1 LDAQYYNSDS
11 LKMAFPPITYPLL
24 LDGGLSHVL
33 ESQGHD
39 LNHSLWSARLL
50 DENPEAIV
58 AAHTA
63 YLKAGAQCLI
73 TSSYQA
79 SVPGLMDK
87 GYTQEKAQLLI
98 QKTVSLAEEAIH
110 RMGDND
116 EGMRPL
122 IAASIGPY
130 GAFLADGSEYRGD
143 YGVDDATL
151 QDYHQPRL
159 ALLEQTA
166 ADCFACE
173 TNPSLQEA
181 KVLSALLEQ
190 GQKPA
195 WFSFS
200 CRDKNHLNDGT
211 PIADCVALLKEHP
224 NVFAMGV
231 NCTPPQ
237 YISGLIQSIKAS
249 GWEQDIVVYPNS
261 GEAYH
266 AETKSWQEV
275 SNPMAFAEMA
285 QEWLALGANMV
296 GGCCRIGPESIQKLA
311 DRMSK

>member
-1 LDAQYYNSDS
+1 
-11 LKMAFPPITYPLL
+11 M
-24 LDGGLSHVL
+24 L

-58 AAHTA
+58 DAHTA
-63 YLKAGAQCLI
+63 YLNAGAQCII

-79 SVPGLMDK
+79 SVQGLRGM
-87 GYTQEKAQLLI
+87 GYTEEKAHALI
-98 QKTVSLAEEAIH
+98 TRTVTLAEEAVLHTGLNEKGI
-110 RMGDND
+110 
-116 EGMRPL
+116 RPL

-151 QDYHQPRL
+151 RAYHQPRL
-159 ALLEQTA
+159 SVLEHTA

-173 TNPSLQEA
+173 TIPSLQEA

-195 WFSFS
+195 WMSFS
-200 CRDKNHLNDGT
+200 CKDENHLNDGT

-266 AETKSWQEV
+266 ASTKTWKGV
-275 SNPMAFAEMA
+275 SDPKAFAEMA
-285 QEWLALGANMV
+285 HEWLALGANMV

>member
-1 LDAQYYNSDS
+1 
-11 LKMAFPPITYPLL
+11 M
-24 LDGGLSHVL
+24 L

-58 AAHTA
+58 DAHTA
-63 YLKAGAQCLI
+63 YLNAGAQCII

-79 SVPGLMDK
+79 SVQGLRGM
-87 GYTQEKAQLLI
+87 GYTEEKAHALI
-98 QKTVSLAEEAIH
+98 KRTVTLAEEAVQRTGLNVTGI
-110 RMGDND
+110 
-116 EGMRPL
+116 RPL

-151 QDYHQPRL
+151 RAYHQLRL

-173 TNPSLQEA
+173 TIPSLQEA

-195 WFSFS
+195 WMSFS
-200 CRDKNHLNDGT
+200 CKDENHLNDGT
-211 PIADCVALLKEHP
+211 PIEECVALLMEHTK
-224 NVFAMGV
+224 VFAMGV

-296 GGCCRIGPESIQKLA
+296 GGCCRIGPEVIQQLSGKMKSITP
-311 DRMSK
+311 

>member
-1 LDAQYYNSDS
+1 
-11 LKMAFPPITYPLL
+11 MHITYPLL
-24 LDGGLSHVL
+24 LDGGLSNVL

-50 DENPEAIV
+50 DENPDAIIQ
-58 AAHTA
+58 AHMA
-63 YLKAGAQCLI
+63 YLKAGAQCII

-87 GYTQEKAQLLI
+87 GYTQEKAKLLL

-110 RMGDND
+110 RMGGK
-116 EGMRPL
+116 EKGMRPL

-143 YGVDDATL
+143 YRVNDATL
-151 QDYHQPRL
+151 RASHQPRL
-159 ALLEQTA
+159 ALLENTN

-173 TNPSLQEA
+173 TLPSLQEA
-181 KVLSALLEQ
+181 RVLTALLEQ
-190 GQKPA
+190 GKKPA
-195 WFSFS
+195 WISFS
-200 CRDKNHLNDGT
+200 CKDDNHLNDGT
-211 PIADCVALLKEHP
+211 PIEECVALLKGHP

-231 NCTPPQ
+231 NCTSPQ

-249 GWEQDIVVYPNS
+249 GWDNGIVVYPNS

-266 AETKSWQEV
+266 AGTKTWKGV
-275 SNPMAFAEMA
+275 SAPIAFGDMAG
-285 QEWLALGANMV
+285 EWLALGADMV
-296 GGCCRIGPESIQKLA
+296 GGCCRIGPESIQNLA
-311 DRMSK
+311 ERMAK